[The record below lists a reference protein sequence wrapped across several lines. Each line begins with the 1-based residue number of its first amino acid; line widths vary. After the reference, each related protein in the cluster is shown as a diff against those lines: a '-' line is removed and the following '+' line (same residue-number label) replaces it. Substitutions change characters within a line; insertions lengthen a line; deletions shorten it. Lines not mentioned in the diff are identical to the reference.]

1 MNKSKDWILVT
12 GGAGFI
18 GSCLSRKL
26 IEIGYNVVI
35 VDNLSTGSSDN
46 IPTGSVFIEGNV
58 QDSAVLAQ
66 LVPYHIICIF
76 HFSAQSS
83 GEISFDD
90 PVRDLQDNVQ
100 STLMICDFMRKNNIP
115 KIIYS
120 SSMIVYGSPS
130 EFPCREED
138 AVIEQTNGFYGLGK
152 FASENYLRLYENNY
166 DIKHHSLRFQTIYG
180 PGQNMKNLRQGMVS
194 IFIEQIL
201 KNYDPVVVKGALNR
215 FRDLLHIDDLVNIL
229 VIFLEKDIPSGV
241 VNCGTGIKTTFSD
254 VLKYILDA
262 TNTNPNIVSEGSTPG
277 DIFGAQAD
285 MTRLLQYT
293 GYQPKITPEVGVKEY
308 ARWYFDQIN
317 NKSNG

>member
-1 MNKSKDWILVT
+1 
-12 GGAGFI
+12 
-18 GSCLSRKL
+18 
-26 IEIGYNVVI
+26 
-35 VDNLSTGSSDN
+35 
-46 IPTGSVFIEGNV
+46 
-58 QDSAVLAQ
+58 
-66 LVPYHIICIF
+66 
-76 HFSAQSS
+76 
-83 GEISFDD
+83 
-90 PVRDLQDNVQ
+90 
-100 STLMICDFMRKNNIP
+100 
-115 KIIYS
+115 
-120 SSMIVYGSPS
+120 
-130 EFPCREED
+130 
-138 AVIEQTNGFYGLGK
+138 
-152 FASENYLRLYENNY
+152 
-166 DIKHHSLRFQTIYG
+166 
-180 PGQNMKNLRQGMVS
+180 MKNLRQGMVS

-254 VLKYILDA
+254 VLKYISDA
-262 TNTNPNIVSEGSTPG
+262 TNTNPKIVSEGSTPG